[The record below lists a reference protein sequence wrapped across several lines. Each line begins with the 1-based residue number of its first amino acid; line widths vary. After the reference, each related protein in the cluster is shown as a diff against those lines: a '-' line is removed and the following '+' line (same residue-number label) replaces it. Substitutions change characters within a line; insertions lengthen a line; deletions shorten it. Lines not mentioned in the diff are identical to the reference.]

1 MCPLYFN
8 YRISLHYENSE
19 DKNIAY
25 HLFNTK
31 EISPA
36 CSHNCCANQAREID
50 INIFN
55 FILNSN
61 ERKFQQFI
69 KLKKKFRCAV
79 SCFCACCSRPT
90 FTVETPIEMLG
101 KITELRTT
109 TDPIIH
115 ITDIN
120 DDIVY
125 EIKTS
130 FCQNGFCCRD
140 QCCDN
145 PKCSI
150 CEFFIYPPPNKNKPN
165 ERRASLG
172 SIRKVHRGGRQT
184 KPDYDQLVVVF
195 PVDSSCQNK
204 ILLICAA
211 LVIEYLY
218 FQNMTN
224 LKRCSGKPRFLNSY
238 SD

>member
-1 MCPLYFN
+1 
-8 YRISLHYENSE
+8 
-19 DKNIAY
+19 
-25 HLFNTK
+25 
-31 EISPA
+31 
-36 CSHNCCANQAREID
+36 
-50 INIFN
+50 
-55 FILNSN
+55 
-61 ERKFQQFI
+61 
-69 KLKKKFRCAV
+69 
-79 SCFCACCSRPT
+79 
-90 FTVETPIEMLG
+90 MLG

-145 PKCSI
+145 PKCSV

-211 LVIEYLY
+211 LVIEY
-218 FQNMTN
+218 
-224 LKRCSGKPRFLNSY
+224 
-238 SD
+238 